1 MHILNFGGNDSAQ
14 LSVPLALLTVAFLA
28 GCASHNSYSG
38 TLNNSVNPGI
48 EESHSGSRNA
58 PKVKDWIAP
67 VGQLSLSQVIA
78 LSVERNPELQA
89 FALDVQGA
97 QARIRQ
103 ARLWSNPEL
112 EFEIE
117 NFGGSGTMSGTDSA
131 EKTLS
136 LAQHLPLGGDV
147 RRRKELAELQMQLSD
162 WDYHAARLQVIVEAT
177 QRFVEALAAER
188 RLTLA
193 EQELDLA
200 ETTESIAKG
209 RVEAGDASPVELT
222 RVVVP
227 VIEAELEMAKAKRN
241 LEAAYHRLSLIWGA
255 RRVTFSSIQGDLDLL
270 PPVPNP
276 QDLTSYI
283 NGNPEVA
290 RWTTEISSRI
300 AEGRLAKAEA
310 LPDLTGRIGFRRIN
324 DTHDDALVL
333 GISLPLPIFDRN
345 QGDILA
351 SRLGEASARR
361 RKEAAELRLES
372 ILNSTYTELIAA
384 QEEAVALRERAIPT
398 ANEAYEA
405 TRLAFQE
412 GKLPF
417 LDVLD
422 AQRTLFDLQHRYLEA
437 IVAYHS
443 SVAEIEALIGQR
455 ITKI

>member
-1 MHILNFGGNDSAQ
+1 MHKFNFGYNTSIQ
-14 LSVPLALLTVAFLA
+14 HCFSLALLSVAFLA
-28 GCASHNSYSG
+28 GCTSDTAYTG
-38 TLNNSVNPGI
+38 TLRDSVNPGVPKSHPPYQNRS
-48 EESHSGSRNA
+48 EE
-58 PKVKDWIAP
+58 KEWIDP
-67 VGQLSLSQVIA
+67 VGQLSLNQVIS

-97 QARIRQ
+97 HAHIRQ

-117 NFGGSGTMSGTDSA
+117 NFGGSGSMSGSDSA

-147 RRRKELAELQMQLSD
+147 GRRKELAELQMELSD
-162 WDYHAARLQVIVEAT
+162 WEFHAARLQVIVEAT

-193 EQELDLA
+193 KQELDLA

-209 RVEAGDASPVELT
+209 RVEAGDASPLELT
-222 RVVVP
+222 RVIVP

-241 LEAAYHRLSLIWGA
+241 REAAYHRLSLIWGA
-255 RRVTFSSIQGDLDLL
+255 RTLTFSSVQGDLNLL
-270 PPVPNP
+270 APVPNP
-276 QDLTSYI
+276 QDLAAYI

-290 RWTTEISSRI
+290 RWTTEISARI
-300 AEGRLAKAEA
+300 AEGRLAKAKA
-310 LPDLTGRIGFRRIN
+310 LPDLTGRIGFRRFN
-324 DTHDDALVL
+324 ETNDDALVL

-345 QGDILA
+345 QGEILA

-372 ILNSTYTELIAA
+372 ILNSTYTELLAA

-405 TRLAFQE
+405 TLIAFQE

-422 AQRTLFDLQHRYLEA
+422 AQRTYFDLQHRYLEA
-437 IVAYHS
+437 LVAYHS
-443 SVAEIEALIGQR
+443 NVAEIEALIGQR